1 MVGVSS
7 VNIRPGVNVL
17 SVLPHLNYKA
27 WFALAEFVDN
37 SIQSSIDNR
46 KSLAGVSNG
55 KYKLRIDIDFLPAES
70 RIIVRDNAAGIAASD
85 YQRAFRPAE
94 IPPNASGLSEFGMG
108 MKSAASWFAP
118 TWSVR
123 SSALGENT
131 ERAVYFDIDKIVH
144 DSIEE
149 LNVISSP
156 VANDK
161 HYTEI
166 HLEKIRRFPKG
177 RTIGKIK
184 EHLASIYRIF
194 IRSGQLEM
202 YVDNEL
208 LVYDEPKILTAPH
221 FENYDGPEI
230 EWKCDIDIDL
240 GDGKSARG
248 FVAIREKAST
258 RLAGLAIFRRNRLIL
273 GSADES
279 YRPSDIFGAS
289 TTRAYQRLFGEVHL
303 RGFFVSHTKDGIKWE
318 ENEDEFL
325 KKLRKLLSSEVLP
338 MLPQVRN
345 YSTKKDVKDNRQMAS
360 VALRGTAQQF
370 ENKTLAANDFAV
382 DDAFAAEPSSSK
394 PQASAPPALSQSEQ
408 EVVTFD
414 FSFRDQPWVVKIEL
428 SYAEN
433 EREWLSIQNRPSIA
447 DPDPRQIDIRLAML
461 HPFMA
466 QYPNLGTDGL
476 SAVLGIAA
484 SMALSEV
491 IAAELAKS
499 NPAVIRQYSSEILK
513 KLLSRPTRDE

>member
-1 MVGVSS
+1 MSGISS
-7 VNIRPGVNVL
+7 INIRPGVNIL

-37 SIQSSIDNR
+37 SIQSSVDDR
-46 KSLAGVSNG
+46 KRLKAVSGGVF
-55 KYKLRIDIDFLPAES
+55 KLRVDINFSAAES
-70 RIIVRDNAAGIAASD
+70 RIVVTDNAAGIATSD

-118 TWSVR
+118 SWSVR
-123 SSALGENT
+123 SSALRENT
-131 ERAVYFDIDKIVH
+131 ERVVYFDIDKIVH

-166 HLEKIRRFPKG
+166 SLENIRRFPKG

-194 IRSGQLEM
+194 IRSGQLEL
-202 YVDNEL
+202 YVDDEQL
-208 LVYDEPKILTAPH
+208 TYDEPKILCAPH
-221 FENYDGPEI
+221 FKNFYGPDI
-230 EWKCDIDIDL
+230 EWKCEVDVDL
-240 GDGKSARG
+240 GDSKSAKG
-248 FVAIREKAST
+248 FLAIREKAST
-258 RLAGLAIFRRNRLIL
+258 RLAGLALFRRNRLIL

-279 YRPSDIFGAS
+279 YRPEDIFGAS
-289 TTRAYQRLFGEVHL
+289 TSFAYQRLFGEIHL
-303 RGFFVSHTKDGIKWE
+303 KGFFVSHTKDGIKWE

-325 KKLRKLLSSEVLP
+325 KKLRKLLVSEDLP
-338 MLPQVRN
+338 MLQQVRN
-345 YSTKKDVKDNRQMAS
+345 YSTKRDAKENRQTAS
-360 VALRGTAQQF
+360 KALHGTAQQF
-370 ENKTLAANDFAV
+370 EHKSLSVQDFTMDNAAPSEECAPEEASTALPTLPT
-382 DDAFAAEPSSSK
+382 AEC
-394 PQASAPPALSQSEQ
+394 
-408 EVVTFD
+408 EVVSFD

-428 SYAEN
+428 SYADGEC
-433 EREWLSIQNRPSIA
+433 EWLSIQNRPSIA